1 MPRGKKNTTP
11 TAPSAPVTVSA
22 EVSPVATTKL
32 ETLLLK
38 LRNTC
43 RAHGLQSWN
52 KQSLCDQIYQ
62 DLLFIYHLPRL
73 LNNGQ
78 MTLDCDEISGGK
90 LTTISY
96 ATLLTLKN
104 DPQTMSNIFRRLW
117 RALQTSIVGSLF
129 TAREFAMFSIEKDE
143 KKAAKYYK
151 LLVALFEDMNSVVLT
166 DYDSNAG
173 YTYFKKD
180 LNKGTAKTF
189 GQFYTPSAVLKSV
202 VGQVKPKSGQMI
214 IDTNCGSCSFLQ
226 EVATYIMREEK
237 VDKHT
242 AFANLYGIEVE
253 RDIYTE
259 GVMNIFINFGI
270 IPNMETHIREEDAF
284 LVLLVTSEKYG
295 GGVANPPFGATVAS
309 FKESYYT
316 TVLEQKGKKMVKKV
330 IVNPAVKNPIPF
342 PNESE
347 SAFLFF
353 QLIPVVLE
361 DGARMGV
368 VMSMSILEKSYIL
381 EWFLKLCSVEKII
394 INPAGTF
401 KEQGTGIET
410 ISFIYTKGKPT
421 TTISVVMLGDEDKVI
436 RTLTMDQIREAGWKL
451 DIKGTANV
459 ETVMTSPSEYPII
472 KLGDIVD
479 ALPGQNLSPTEQDE
493 NPGPYPVVSGGR
505 NPSKTYYKYNR
516 EANTISISKFG
527 SYAGYVRWNDT
538 RYWSLGS
545 MTLVNK
551 LTDKCNIRYLYYYLS
566 LGNEKLYKLQ
576 RPGPTTNFYWVD
588 AIKLDIHLPPISIQD
603 QIVTTLERIFAPG
616 TTDLADTL
624 KLTDRAMDLVLKD
637 PMGGLLEQVVEAI
650 RLARDTMAHV
660 AHVKAQMAAVV
671 KASMASTRCNK
682 YVLSDLAHDNPESI
696 TKTDKLETINYIDL
710 GSVKEGIVS
719 SSQLIP
725 FSEKPSRA
733 QRKIKDGDI
742 IWGGVR
748 PLSKSYAFIETAFD
762 NMIGSSGFIVV
773 RNKDTTKV
781 LSKYLYYA
789 LTTDQ
794 CVNYLNNHSTGASY
808 PAFKSST
815 LMAYEVIIPSIDIQT
830 ETILRLSTLES
841 TLTALETSS
850 KQSEDNARFI
860 LESHLNTA

>member
-11 TAPSAPVTVSA
+11 TAPSAPVTASA

-43 RAHGLQSWN
+43 RAYGLQSWN

-96 ATLLTLKN
+96 AALLTLKN

-117 RALQTSIVGSLF
+117 RALQTSIVGALF

-151 LLVALFEDMNSVVLT
+151 LLVGLFEDMNSVVLA

-189 GQFYTPSAVLKSV
+189 GQFYTPSTVLKSV
-202 VGQVKPKSGQMI
+202 VKQVNPKVGQMI
-214 IDTNCGSCSFLQ
+214 IDTNCGSCSFVQ
-226 EVATYIMREEK
+226 ETATHIMREEK

-259 GVMNIFINFGI
+259 GVMNIFTNFGI

-284 LVLLVTSEKYG
+284 LVLLATTVKYDG
-295 GGVANPPFGATVAS
+295 CVANPPFGATVVS
-309 FKESYYT
+309 FKEFYYT
-316 TVLEQKGKKMVKKV
+316 TVLEQKGKKMVKKL

-342 PNESE
+342 PDVGE
-347 SAFLFF
+347 SAILFF
-353 QLIPVVLE
+353 QLIPSVLK
-361 DGARMGV
+361 DGAKMGV
-368 VMSMSILEKSYIL
+368 VMSATILNDSYTGMM
-381 EWFLKLCSVEKII
+381 EWFLNLCSLDMII

-410 ISFIYTKGKPT
+410 FSFIATKGKPT
-421 TTISVVMLGDEDKVI
+421 TTISIVMLGDEDKVI

-624 KLTDRAMDLVLKD
+624 KLTDCAMDLVLKD
-637 PMGGLLEQVVEAI
+637 PMGGLLEEVVEAI
-650 RLARDTMAHV
+650 RLARDTMAH
-660 AHVKAQMAAVV
+660 AARVKAQMAAVV
-671 KASMASTRCNK
+671 QASYNTRC
-682 YVLSDLAHDNPESI
+682 
-696 TKTDKLETINYIDL
+696 ETINLCDSATIEGGDYIT
-710 GSVKEGIVS
+710 KKNETEGDYPVYGGGTASYYINKFNREPTCV
-719 SSQLIP
+719 IN
-725 FSEKPSRA
+725 
-733 QRKIKDGDI
+733 KDGMSESCVQL
-742 IWGGVR
+742 VR
-748 PLSKSYAFIETAFD
+748 SRFFLNHHGWTLKLTNSKFLEKYFHWQLYFRSSEIFKLATGSCQKGLNQKEFAQFLLNVPSLETQ
-762 NMIGSSGFIVV
+762 NLVV
-773 RNKDTTKV
+773 
-781 LSKYLYYA
+781 A
-789 LTTDQ
+789 
-794 CVNYLNNHSTGASY
+794 
-808 PAFKSST
+808 
-815 LMAYEVIIPSIDIQT
+815 
-830 ETILRLSTLES
+830 RLSALDS
-841 TLTALETSS
+841 TLTALETLT
-850 KQSEDNARFI
+850 KESEDNARFI
-860 LESHLNTA
+860 LESYLNIA